1 VTLAASVQRVSDLP
15 SSLLGRVVH
24 MRETETWSLGALG
37 ATPVVVAAVVGIAV
51 QSEGVALIDT
61 GCDISRIQHTGFFDR
76 LPPILPTRAVN
87 LMVEQPD
94 GTYKAE
100 PRNLYAFSISF
111 PNTRLAPTLVEM
123 MPWNA
128 ANLQPHDGSMTRVP
142 VQGRAKR
149 KQGH

>member
-1 VTLAASVQRVSDLP
+1 MRVLGDGSGTTRSVYTKTVRASNTWNAGYTGHGVT
-15 SSLLGRVVH
+15 
-24 MRETETWSLGALG
+24 
-37 ATPVVVAAVVGIAV
+37 
-51 QSEGVALIDT
+51 VALIDT

-123 MPWNA
+123 MPWEIQKVTPGISF
-128 ANLQPHDGSMTRVP
+128 LLGRDFLGQCESFTYDGTQRTYSLTTDR
-142 VQGRAKR
+142 
-149 KQGH
+149 